1 MIKVVVCGAL
11 GKMGREVVKA
21 VSQTEGLELV
31 GAVDLNAAG
40 QDAGEFAGVG
50 KLDVTV
56 APELGAVLDETAA
69 DVIVDFTVPQSVM
82 KNIRTALSRKVY
94 PVVGTTGLTEADL
107 REIDESALKNDVAVL
122 IAPNFSVGAILLMQL
137 AEQAVRF
144 FPHVEII
151 ELHHDQKLDAPSGTA
166 LHTAEKLAAIRG
178 EMRQGHPDEEE
189 KLAGARGGDY
199 QGIRVHSVR
208 LPGYVAHEEV
218 IFGSL
223 GQTLSIRHDSISRES
238 FMPGVVLACKN
249 IGKCKGL
256 VHGLDK
262 ILAIGG
268 E

>member
-1 MIKVVVCGAL
+1 M
-11 GKMGREVVKA
+11 
-21 VSQTEGLELV
+21 
-31 GAVDLNAAG
+31 
-40 QDAGEFAGVG
+40 
-50 KLDVTV
+50 TV

-166 LHTAEKLAAIRG
+166 LHT
-178 EMRQGHPDEEE
+178 
-189 KLAGARGGDY
+189 
-199 QGIRVHSVR
+199 
-208 LPGYVAHEEV
+208 
-218 IFGSL
+218 
-223 GQTLSIRHDSISRES
+223 
-238 FMPGVVLACKN
+238 
-249 IGKCKGL
+249 
-256 VHGLDK
+256 
-262 ILAIGG
+262 
-268 E
+268 